1 MKAGELRHRI
11 TIQSKT
17 STDTGDTW
25 TDLRTQWAKIEPLSS
40 SKIVFLSAQGS
51 KVSHLVKFRKK
62 PAVNVGA
69 RFLYDGRTYY
79 IISVQIFDDRQE
91 ALAEVIQ

>member
-1 MKAGELRHRI
+1 MKAGELRHRV
-11 TIQSKT
+11 TIQTKS
-17 STDTGDTW
+17 SSETGDTW

-62 PAVNVGA
+62 PAVNVGE
-69 RFLYDGRTYY
+69 RFTYESRTYY
-79 IISVQIFDDRQE
+79 IVSVQIFDDRQE
-91 ALAEVIQ
+91 ALTELTQ